1 MQRLPLHENARW
13 YLLGTVLAT
22 TVIFLGVV
30 QYRDNRQ
37 LRVLLQQQLRATLQ
51 NSLMRMRHGLEM
63 QLSPICNAFDS
74 STDHPADPGQLAS
87 AYARW
92 LNGSAHPALVTDVFM
107 FDASSENLLRMSS
120 DRKKFEASDWSE
132 DLLSLR
138 DQIIRWRDNFGA
150 RHDGNPQ
157 FLPDNLHD
165 NASFVWYIDESA
177 PALIHPAVASRSHLT
192 FIIVRLNLQEL
203 AQHIFP
209 ELAQQDLVSEGR
221 LNYQIAVV
229 TGSARRKV
237 IYASDPG
244 FGAGGETNPD
254 VELNMFGPP
263 MAILGAS
270 RVSSP
275 SSAPVDHVS
284 DMKLAPGSAFVAGDD
299 RPLRLEPIRSHAA
312 EQGWT
317 LIARHRK
324 GSVEAAVASLYRHNL
339 SIGFGV
345 LVVLAGTLAT
355 LLFSVQR
362 AQQLAKARMDFVA
375 NVSHELRTP
384 LTGIV
389 SAAQNIADGLIDNKE
404 KTMRYGTAILGQA
417 HQLSELI
424 EQILVFSA
432 TEKGKYAYRF
442 SLVDVGEVIA
452 AAVAETSSLARSSG
466 ISVEQIADPEI
477 ARVRADFRAL
487 TQCIQNL
494 VMNAIKY
501 GGDSRWVGVRARMND
516 AASDHGEVVIAVEDK
531 GSGIS
536 KEDLSKIFQ
545 PFYRSAEVT
554 RAQIHGSGLGLPI
567 ARSIAEAMGGSLT
580 VSSELGKGSTFT
592 VHLPAVTSTKSEQ
605 TVVDGASFEAA
616 KERRP

>member
-1 MQRLPLHENARW
+1 
-13 YLLGTVLAT
+13 
-22 TVIFLGVV
+22 
-30 QYRDNRQ
+30 
-37 LRVLLQQQLRATLQ
+37 
-51 NSLMRMRHGLEM
+51 
-63 QLSPICNAFDS
+63 
-74 STDHPADPGQLAS
+74 
-87 AYARW
+87 
-92 LNGSAHPALVTDVFM
+92 
-107 FDASSENLLRMSS
+107 
-120 DRKKFEASDWSE
+120 
-132 DLLSLR
+132 
-138 DQIIRWRDNFGA
+138 
-150 RHDGNPQ
+150 
-157 FLPDNLHD
+157 
-165 NASFVWYIDESA
+165 
-177 PALIHPAVASRSHLT
+177 
-192 FIIVRLNLQEL
+192 
-203 AQHIFP
+203 
-209 ELAQQDLVSEGR
+209 
-221 LNYQIAVV
+221 
-229 TGSARRKV
+229 
-237 IYASDPG
+237 
-244 FGAGGETNPD
+244 
-254 VELNMFGPP
+254 
-263 MAILGAS
+263 
-270 RVSSP
+270 
-275 SSAPVDHVS
+275 
-284 DMKLAPGSAFVAGDD
+284 
-299 RPLRLEPIRSHAA
+299 
-312 EQGWT
+312 
-317 LIARHRK
+317 
-324 GSVEAAVASLYRHNL
+324 
-339 SIGFGV
+339 
-345 LVVLAGTLAT
+345 
-355 LLFSVQR
+355 VQR

-452 AAVAETSSLARSSG
+452 AAVAETSSLARSSEV
-466 ISVEQIADPEI
+466 SVEQIADPEI

-554 RAQIHGSGLGLPI
+554 NAQIHGSGLGLPI

-605 TVVDGASFEAA
+605 TVVDGASLEAA